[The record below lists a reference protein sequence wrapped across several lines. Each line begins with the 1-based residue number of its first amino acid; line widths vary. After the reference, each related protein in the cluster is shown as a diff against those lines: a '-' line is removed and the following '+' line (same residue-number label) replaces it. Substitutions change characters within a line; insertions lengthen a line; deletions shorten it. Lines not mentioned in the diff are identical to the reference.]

1 MRSWRLLCALAVLAP
16 ARIWAAEGDLP
27 YRTSGWYLGAGAG
40 YSDLE
45 LEAPPVRVSGGDFAY
60 RIFTGYRFPR
70 GFLPFGL
77 NLALEAAWADLGE
90 ATEDV
95 PGSSLALSIDG
106 LEGYLVGYFP
116 MTRRIE
122 FFGKAGVYVWDA
134 DFSADGL
141 TQDKKDGTDLALGIG
156 FAIQT
161 GGQLGMQFELQGYDA
176 LDGALL
182 AAASLT
188 YQFK

>member
-1 MRSWRLLCALAVLAP
+1 MKAWRLLCTLALLAP
-16 ARIWAAEGDLP
+16 PGVWAAEGDLP

-45 LEAPPVRVSGGDFAY
+45 LKAPPVSVSGGDFAY
-60 RIFTGYRFPR
+60 RIFTGYRFPQA
-70 GFLPFGL
+70 FLPLGL

-90 ATEDV
+90 ASEDA
-95 PGSSLALSIDG
+95 PGSKLALAIDG
-106 LEGYLVGYFP
+106 FEGYVVGYFP
-116 MTRRIE
+116 LTRRIE
-122 FFGKAGVYVWDA
+122 FFGKAGAYLWDA
-134 DFSADGL
+134 EFAANGA

-156 FAIQT
+156 FAYQT
-161 GGQLGMQFELQGYDA
+161 GGQLGLQLELQGYDV

-182 AAASLT
+182 ATASLT